1 MRGKR
6 SAEKRLREIKVR
18 LNDAEFE
25 KLMEET
31 ARSGLSREDFCRRIL
46 AGAEVTAAHPEDLSR
61 AIVRLRD
68 AEQMIIRSA
77 GRNGMELD
85 AGGTDSLLM
94 TLYEAE
100 KDIAASCG

>member
-6 SAEKRLREIKVR
+6 APEKRLREIKIR
-18 LNDAEFE
+18 FSDAEFE
-25 KLMEET
+25 RLMDET

-46 AGAEVTAAHPEDLSR
+46 SGAQVTAAHPEDLSR

-85 AGGTDSLLM
+85 AGDTDSLLM